1 MKRILVHGAQRGY
14 RLVRPLIFLFKS
26 EPVHDVLLYIAYL
39 KARVPGVVPLMRG
52 LFRVSHPSLEVT
64 VAGIHFDNPIGLAA
78 GFDYRAELSRLLPG
92 LGFGF
97 GTVGTLTHA
106 PYDGNAK
113 PRLGRLV
120 KSRSLLVNK
129 GFKNDGVT
137 RTLSPYAT
145 TTFQIPIGVSIGRTN
160 RQAPMTQAEAVEDVV
175 RGFKDAEASGAS
187 CAYYELN
194 ISCPNLLHETDFY
207 EPAHLEELLTAV
219 TALKLNRP
227 IFIKMP
233 IDRSD
238 EQLVAMLNVIMR
250 FPIQGIIVG
259 NLQKNRSHPLLVP
272 EEVREHPKGFFSG
285 KPTEG
290 DSNHHI
296 TLAYTHSR
304 GKLIVIGCGGVFTAE
319 DAYTKIKAGASL
331 IQLATGLVFEGP
343 LVASAICADLPALLT
358 RDGYTHYREAIGTE
372 SLFTAVAVTK

>member
-1 MKRILVHGAQRGY
+1 MRSLFVRGVQGGY
-14 RLVRPLIFLFKS
+14 RMVRPIIFLWKS
-26 EPVHDVLLYIAYL
+26 EPVHEMVVTCGYWIS
-39 KARVPGVVPLMRG
+39 RIPGVVPLMVH
-52 LFRVSHPSLEVT
+52 LFRIAHASLST
-64 VAGIHFDNPIGLAA
+64 NIAGIAFQNPIGLAA
-78 GFDYRAELSRLLPG
+78 GFDYRAQLLRLIPG

-97 GTVGTLTHA
+97 GTVGTLTHS
-106 PYDGNAK
+106 PYEGNAK

-120 KSRSLLVNK
+120 ESRSLLVNK
-129 GFKNDGVT
+129 GFKNDGV
-137 RTLSPYAT
+137 RNTLSPYT
-145 TTFQIPIGVSIGRTN
+145 KTTFQIPVGISIGRTN
-160 RQAPMTQAEAVEDVV
+160 RKDPMSQAEAVEDVV
-175 RGFKDAEASGAS
+175 MGFRDAEDSGVS
-187 CAYYELN
+187 FAYYELN

-207 EPAHLEELLTAV
+207 EPVHLEELLTAV
-219 TALKLNRP
+219 TALKLRRP

-233 IDRSD
+233 IDRTD
-238 EQLVAMLNVIMR
+238 EQFVAMLNVIMR

-272 EEVREHPKGFFSG
+272 EEIREHPKGFFSG

-296 TLAYTHSR
+296 TLAYRHI
-304 GKLIVIGCGGVFTAE
+304 GKKLTIIGCGGVFTAE

-358 RDGYTHYREAIGTE
+358 RDGYVHYREAIGKETQID
-372 SLFTAVAVTK
+372 TVAVA